1 MNTMFQKIPGML
13 VTYTP
18 YIFLIVIVVGAMI
31 AQLSECHVRS
41 LEEIFSIGF
50 RRRIEILG

>member
-1 MNTMFQKIPGML
+1 MFQKIPGML